1 MNSFLA
7 CWETS
12 CVASLPS
19 EDKVSSPQC
28 VFIYLLFFISG
39 PVTAYCTGFR
49 SRSLSYRLSTDV
61 VPYGKLMCN
70 HWAAK
75 WSLSCHWRS
84 HRSKRQTRHVL
95 VLSWARL
102 QGCVGR
108 VHRCRSHI
116 MSVLNSNP
124 AEQLR
129 MKPKRFLIFS
139 LVFAAF
145 WQTHFLEGDENRAVS
160 EGGPTC
166 TWLGV
171 WPLASR
177 SQRWPF
183 VTSQRTTD
191 VVTVNCV

>member
-39 PVTAYCTGFR
+39 PITAYCTGFR
-49 SRSLSYRLSTDV
+49 SQSLSYRLSTDV
-61 VPYGKLMCN
+61 VPSRKLMCN

-75 WSLSCHWRS
+75 WSLSCHWGLAAPADRLA
-84 HRSKRQTRHVL
+84 T
-95 VLSWARL
+95 SWFCVRARL
-102 QGCVGR
+102 QNCVGR

-129 MKPKRFLIFS
+129 MKQRGFLIFS
-139 LVFAAF
+139 LAFAAF
-145 WQTHFLEGDENRAVS
+145 WQTHFLEGDKNRAVS

-166 TWLGV
+166 TWPGV
-171 WPLASR
+171 WPVASR
-177 SQRWPF
+177 SRRWPF
-183 VTSQRTTD
+183 VTSQRTAD
-191 VVTVNCV
+191 VVTVSCV